1 MIGRISQSKRPS
13 SRLRR
18 RFYENSPDL
27 DIPAWLQDALGRPIC
42 LVMTDTPQWPDDVAT
57 LIEDFEFLDGWEER
71 YMHVIDLGKAMDPL
85 PESDQ
90 IDANK
95 VQGCASQVWLVS
107 DRNADDQLVFRGAS
121 DAHIVS
127 GLVAIAVQ
135 VFSNKPNALIRGF
148 DTDALF
154 DALGLSEH
162 LSSQRA
168 NGLRS
173 MVARIKFEAS

>member
-1 MIGRISQSKRPS
+1 M
-13 SRLRR
+13 
-18 RFYENSPDL
+18 
-27 DIPAWLQDALGRPIC
+27 QDRTACPIC
-42 LVMTDTPQWPDDVAT
+42 QTMDKTPAWPDDVAD

-85 PESDQ
+85 PASDQ
-90 IDANK
+90 IDVNK

-107 DRNADDQLVFRGAS
+107 DRDADGHLVFRGDS

-135 VFSNKPNALIRGF
+135 VFSHKPDQLIRDF

-154 DALGLSEH
+154 EALGLSEH

-173 MVARIKFEAS
+173 MVARIKREAGATA